1 MRGLYRRPRSGPS
14 EEMTVGTSP
23 DIMKAMLRRFL
34 LLVSAVLLA
43 ACATSALPPVSQPS
57 VPRSR
62 PRPPSDIGV
71 LKMLARGGTLA
82 AASRNEV
89 LAVHTGPG
97 TERPYQHLAAD
108 NPWGQPLRLLV
119 VRDTIDDEGDVWLR
133 IQLPIWPN
141 GQEGWVQASDVRLAR
156 ATERVVVDLSARRLV
171 RLREGKRVA
180 RLRVA
185 IGKAATPTPP
195 GRYFVWARVGT
206 GRPSGPY
213 GSYILGLS
221 GFSESIEPWTEW
233 PGQPRLA
240 IHGTDD
246 PADAGHAVSNGCIR
260 VLNRLLRVLHDVPM
274 GTPVLIRR

>member
-1 MRGLYRRPRSGPS
+1 MDGRDLAGHHVP
-14 EEMTVGTSP
+14 MF
-23 DIMKAMLRRFL
+23 RRFL

-57 VPRSR
+57 LPRSR
-62 PRPPSDIGV
+62 PRPPADIAV
-71 LKMLARGGTLA
+71 VKMLARGGTLA
-82 AASRNEV
+82 VASRDDV
-89 LAVHTGPG
+89 LPVHAAPG
-97 TERPYQHLAAD
+97 TEHPYQHLEAD

-119 VRDTIDDEGDVWLR
+119 VRDTVDDGEIWLR

-141 GQEGWVQASDVRLAR
+141 GQEGWVNASDVHLTR
-156 ATERVVVDLSARRLV
+156 AAERVVVDLSARKLV
-171 RLREGKRVA
+171 RLRDGRAVA

-185 IGKAATPTPP
+185 IGKASTPTPP
-195 GRYFVWARVGT
+195 GRYSVWARVDT
-206 GRPSGPY
+206 DRPSGPY

-221 GFSESIEPWTEW
+221 GFSEAIEPWTEW

-246 PADAGHAVSNGCIR
+246 PADTGHAVSNGCIR

-274 GTPVLIRR
+274 GTPVLIRP

>member
-1 MRGLYRRPRSGPS
+1 
-14 EEMTVGTSP
+14 
-23 DIMKAMLRRFL
+23 MLRRFL

-43 ACATSALPPVSQPS
+43 ACATSALQPVSQPS

-62 PRPPSDIGV
+62 PRPHVDVGV
-71 LKMLARGGTLA
+71 LKMLASGGTLA
-82 AASRNEV
+82 AASRIDA
-89 LAVHTGPG
+89 LPLHAAPG

-108 NPWGQPLRLLV
+108 NPYGQQLRVLV
-119 VRDTIDDEGDVWLR
+119 VRDAIDDEGEIWLR

-141 GQEGWVQASDVRLAR
+141 GQEGWVKASDVRLAP
-156 ATERVVVDLSARRLV
+156 ATDRLVVDLSARRLV
-171 RLREGKRVA
+171 RFHEGRRVA
-180 RLRVA
+180 KLRVA
-185 IGKAATPTPP
+185 IGKAATPTPR
-195 GRYFVWARVGT
+195 GRFFVWARIGT

-221 GFSESIEPWTEW
+221 GFSEAIEPWTEW

-260 VLNRLLRVLHDVPM
+260 VLNRVLRVLHDVPM
-274 GTPVLIRR
+274 GTPVLIRP

>member
-1 MRGLYRRPRSGPS
+1 
-14 EEMTVGTSP
+14 
-23 DIMKAMLRRFL
+23 MLRRFL
-34 LLVSAVLLA
+34 VLVAAVVLA
-43 ACATSALPPVSQPS
+43 ACATSALPRADEPS

-62 PRPPSDIGV
+62 PRPLVDIGV
-71 LKMLARGGTLA
+71 VKMLASGGTLA
-82 AASRNEV
+82 AASRGDV
-89 LAVHTGPG
+89 LAVHAAPG

-119 VRDTIDDEGDVWLR
+119 VRDTIDEGEIWLK

-141 GQEGWVQASDVRLAR
+141 GQEGWVRASDVRLAQ

-171 RLREGKRVA
+171 RHREGRTAA

-195 GRYFVWARVGT
+195 GRYFIWARVDT
-206 GRPSGPY
+206 DRPSGPY

-221 GFSESIEPWTEW
+221 GFSEAIEPWTEW

-246 PADAGHAVSNGCIR
+246 PADAGRAVSNGCIR

-274 GTPVLIRR
+274 GTPVLIRP